1 MFDFFRKPGAAKSL
15 TTYVI
20 FGGIIIV
27 FVFLGDVGPLSQV
40 GSGYA
45 ARVNHQVIT
54 VSQYREALQ
63 RTLNFYSQYLGGDF
77 DINKQ
82 KQFGVRERVL
92 GDLINMAVV
101 HQEAHRLGLRATD
114 AEIREIVLNIDGFKE
129 DGVFRRE
136 YYNRWLES
144 QRKSAVHFEDELRQ
158 QILFEKME
166 EVFKSSLV
174 SSSLEKE
181 KEEMAQNIKLKVDYL
196 ELGDLGKVSDQEVS
210 EYLSTDEGQQKV
222 ASHYKENLNQYRPEN
237 PLVDKKTKEQKT
249 EEEQSTLG
257 EDVKILIAEKLL
269 GEKKQR
275 EVKEAFNQALAAGDK
290 KQINQLLRPYKKK
303 WKTTKEFSI
312 AAPSISELGSSDSVF
327 EAVLPLKEKGQ
338 MAASL
343 VDVNGKSYL
352 FRRNSVKTVKKK
364 EMLSLGG
371 GSSPQRSLFRQWSEE
386 LVRVA
391 DIERNPTLFE
401 Q

>member
-1 MFDFFRKPGAAKSL
+1 MFEFFRKPGAAKSL

-40 GSGYA
+40 GAGYA

-92 GDLINMAVV
+92 GDLINMAAVY
-101 HQEAHRLGLRATD
+101 QEAHRLGLRATD
-114 AEIREIVLNIDGFKE
+114 AEIREIILNIDGFKE

-136 YYNRWLES
+136 YYDRWLES

-158 QILFEKME
+158 QILFEKMGD
-166 EVFKSSLV
+166 VFKSSLV
-174 SSSLEKE
+174 SSSLEKK

-196 ELGDLGKVSDQEVS
+196 ELGDLGKVSHQEVT
-210 EYLSTDEGQQKV
+210 EYLSTDEGQQEL
-222 ASHYKENLNQYRPEN
+222 ASHYKENLSQYTKKN
-237 PLVDKKTKEQKT
+237 PVVDMKTKEPNK
-249 EEEQSTLG
+249 EEQNTLP

-290 KQINQLLRPYKKK
+290 KQINQLLSPYKKK

-312 AAPSISELGSSDSVF
+312 GAPSIPELGSSESVF

-338 MAASL
+338 MATSL
-343 VDVNGKSYL
+343 VDINGQSYL

-364 EMLSLGG
+364 EMFSLDGT
-371 GSSPQRSLFRQWSEE
+371 QKFNSLFGQWSEE

-391 DIERNPTLFE
+391 NIERNPSLFE